1 VKEFLSRAGVSFV
14 VRDVENDLDAYRDLT
29 ARGFR
34 TVPVTLIGDDP
45 SVVAVSGFDAD
56 ALQRALNPPPDSSPS
71 PGV

>member
-45 SVVAVSGFDAD
+45 SVVAISGFDAD
-56 ALQRALNPPPDSSPS
+56 ALQSALNSPPDSSP
-71 PGV
+71 